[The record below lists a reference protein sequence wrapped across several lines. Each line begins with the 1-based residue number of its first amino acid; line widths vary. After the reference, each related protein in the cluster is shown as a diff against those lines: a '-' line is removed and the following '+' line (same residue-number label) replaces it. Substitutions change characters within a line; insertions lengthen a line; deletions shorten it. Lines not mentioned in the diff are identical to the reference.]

1 MLLSA
6 KYFFQIVYSLEDKN
20 IISFF
25 LYIIIFILQPQYM
38 YLNDLKTYLPL
49 SLYTKNIK
57 LSLYT
62 FSRNIRSGK
71 KMIRFKYR
79 CILLQNPKNLYRHS
93 HLSWFQLFLPPVQKS
108 DDKVWR

>member
-1 MLLSA
+1 
-6 KYFFQIVYSLEDKN
+6 
-20 IISFF
+20 
-25 LYIIIFILQPQYM
+25 M
-38 YLNDLKTYLPL
+38 YLNDLKTYLSL

-79 CILLQNPKNLYRHS
+79 CILLDT
-93 HLSWFQLFLPPVQKS
+93 QKIYTG
-108 DDKVWR
+108 VLM